1 MNERT
6 ELLGDLKKREGVRSR
21 TVVQMGF
28 VVRNLNVGRHRQS
41 NHEDDDPFS
50 YVPRS
55 LFLVLL

>member
-21 TVVQMGF
+21 TVVHMGF
-28 VVRNLNVGRHRQS
+28 VVRNLNDGRQS